1 MHRFL
6 SSKGVGASTATQ
18 ELLLLPPLE
27 LQLTEILD
35 CRITNAKCLPQEGEQ
50 QPSKA
55 SETRAF
61 ILSGRQAVLLSDYSL
76 CPDYGF
82 QRVGAE
88 LAAHS
93 PGPMEV
99 EVQYPR
105 HALWMSV

>member
-55 SETRAF
+55 SETRGF
-61 ILSGRQAVLLSDYSL
+61 ILSGRQAGSAAVGLQPLS
-76 CPDYGF
+76 
-82 QRVGAE
+82 R
-88 LAAHS
+88 
-93 PGPMEV
+93 
-99 EVQYPR
+99 
-105 HALWMSV
+105 LWLPEGRR